1 MFLTGLADIARRS
14 PRRIVAAAVLF
25 LVLAGVFAAPATW
38 KLAAGGFFNEPGA
51 ESTRA
56 EQVLEG
62 IFSAGGEPIVLTVS
76 SDAGADSPAAAARGR
91 AILTELQAS
100 PYVRQPIS
108 YWTTPTQLSGSLLS
122 QDHRTALVAAQIIG
136 DDVDAPVRAR
146 ELIEPLLGTR
156 DGVTVTAGGQAMV
169 FSQMQKQTHSDLL
182 LLEAIAIPLTFL
194 ALVWI
199 FGSAVASVIPL
210 LVAFFAIA
218 GTTATLWA
226 LHWFTGVS
234 SFAINVATACG
245 LAMAVDYTLLMVS
258 RYREEI
264 GAGRSPHRAVSITM
278 QTAGRTVTFSALIMG
293 SVFLVLTV
301 FPQYMLRSMGF
312 GGAIAIGFA
321 LIGALLI
328 APALLVLLGSR
339 LDAFDLRTPVRRWL
353 RRPPIRFVPPEQ
365 RFWYRAAHFATRRPI
380 AVVLVIGGVLT
391 VMAAPLA
398 GITLGFPDDRA
409 LQPSTSVRQ
418 TGDMLRADFPQQNL
432 AGQVVIVMPDGITAP
447 GDVTRY
453 AAALSDVDGVITV
466 ASPNGIYAQGRSI
479 GPATLGAALKG
490 HAAYLTVST
499 NRDPFSDS
507 GKRQLTE
514 LKRITPPAPT
524 LFTGLAQRDIDNTRG
539 VTSKIPAV
547 LLLVAVITLILM
559 FAMTGSVVLPIK
571 AFLLNLLSLG
581 AGLGALVWIFQ
592 DGHLGALGTT
602 ATGAVNPINPP
613 FLACVAYALAVDYEL
628 FVLARIRE
636 EWLASP
642 RTAADSDRSVAL
654 GMAHTGRLVT
664 AAATI
669 MIIVFAAMCAGQV
682 SFMRALGFGLAIG
695 VLVDAFLIRTLLVP
709 AFMTLLGR
717 ANWWAPRPLARW
729 HRRFGLSE
737 STVDD
742 HATAQSA
749 ANSAATTAA
758 TSSSSASV

>member
-1 MFLTGLADIARRS
+1 MFLTRLTDIAQRS

-25 LVLAGVFAAPATW
+25 LVLAGVYAAPATW

-56 EQVLEG
+56 EQLLEG
-62 IFSAGGEPIVLTVS
+62 IFSAGGEPLVLTVS
-76 SDAGADSPAAAARGR
+76 TDAGADSPAATARGKE
-91 AILTELQAS
+91 ILAALQGS

-108 YWTTPTQLSGSLLS
+108 YWTTPAQLSGPLLS
-122 QDHRTALVAAQIIG
+122 RDHRTGLVAAQVVG
-136 DDVDAPVRAR
+136 DDVDAPARAR
-146 ELIEPLLGTR
+146 ELVQPLLGTW

-169 FSQMQKQTHSDLL
+169 FSRMQQQTHSDLL

-218 GTTATLWA
+218 GTTATLWT

-258 RYREEI
+258 RFREETR
-264 GAGRSPHRAVSITM
+264 AGRSPQRALAITM
-278 QTAGRTVTFSALIMG
+278 ATAGRTVTFSALIMG

-321 LIGALLI
+321 LFGALLI

-339 LDAFDLRTPVRRWL
+339 LDAFDLRTPVRRWF
-353 RRPPIRFVPPEQ
+353 RRPPTRFVPPEQ

-380 AVVLVIGGVLT
+380 AVVLVVGGVLA
-391 VMAAPLA
+391 VMAAPLL
-398 GITLGFPDDRA
+398 GIKLGFPDDRA
-409 LQPSTSVRQ
+409 LQASTSVRQ
-418 TGDMLRADFPQQNL
+418 TGDVLRADFPQQNL
-432 AGQVVIVMPDGITAP
+432 AGQVVIVIP
-447 GDVTRY
+447 GGVTGPGEIARY
-453 AAALSDVDGVITV
+453 AAALSDVDGVTTV
-466 ASPNGIYAQGRSI
+466 AGPNGLYTQGRSV
-479 GPATLGAALKG
+479 GAATFGSAIKG

-499 NRDPFSDS
+499 NRDPLSDN
-507 GKRQLTE
+507 GKQQLAE
-514 LKRITPPAPT
+514 LKRVAQPAPA

-539 VTSKIPAV
+539 VTGKIPVV

-592 DGHLGALGTT
+592 DGHLEALGTT

-642 RTAADSDRSVAL
+642 RTAADNERSVAL

-682 SFMRALGFGLAIG
+682 SFMRALGFGLTIG

-729 HRRFGLSE
+729 HRRIGLGE
-737 STVDD
+737 SAVPDRDPEIGQLVADPTT
-742 HATAQSA
+742 ATAS
-749 ANSAATTAA
+749 
-758 TSSSSASV
+758 TSSR